1 MKQIDTV
8 LTHKTP
14 VSIPGLILSF
24 VAGCL
29 AAVAFWYLIV

>member
-1 MKQIDTV
+1 MKQIDTI

-24 VAGCL
+24 VTGCL
-29 AAVAFWYLIV
+29 AAVVFWYFII